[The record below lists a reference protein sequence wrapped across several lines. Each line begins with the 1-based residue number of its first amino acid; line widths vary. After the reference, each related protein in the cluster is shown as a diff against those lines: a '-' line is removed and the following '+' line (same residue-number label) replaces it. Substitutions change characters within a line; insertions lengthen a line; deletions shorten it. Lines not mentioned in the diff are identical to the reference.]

1 MVVVRFGKDCKVIVD
16 EEVRDVRITDGRTVI
31 VKLVFDEEWKIKEVL
46 VNDVYVWKRGS
57 EDV

>member
-1 MVVVRFGKDCKVIVD
+1 MVAVRFGKDCKVVLD
-16 EEVRDVRITDGRTVI
+16 EKARDVRITDGRTVI